1 MLMNK
6 IFTKTQYNYI
16 NKFIDDELELINEL
30 IILNKKSEKNTK
42 KNILDYSKSLFINQ
56 KKKSFYF
63 KLNFSN
69 YCIIN
74 FNEKKRKD

>member
-1 MLMNK
+1 MNK

-42 KNILDYSKSLFINQ
+42 KHILDYSKSLCVNQ
-56 KKKSFYF
+56 KKNLFI
-63 KLNFSN
+63 LN
-69 YCIIN
+69 
-74 FNEKKRKD
+74 

>member
-1 MLMNK
+1 MNK

-56 KKKSFYF
+56 KKNLFI
-63 KLNFSN
+63 LN
-69 YCIIN
+69 
-74 FNEKKRKD
+74 

>member
-1 MLMNK
+1 MNK
-6 IFTKTQYNYI
+6 IFTKTQYNHI

-56 KKKSFYF
+56 KKNLFI
-63 KLNFSN
+63 LN
-69 YCIIN
+69 
-74 FNEKKRKD
+74 

>member
-56 KKKSFYF
+56 KKNLFI
-63 KLNFSN
+63 LN
-69 YCIIN
+69 
-74 FNEKKRKD
+74 

>member
-30 IILNKKSEKNTK
+30 IILNKKS
-42 KNILDYSKSLFINQ
+42 
-56 KKKSFYF
+56 
-63 KLNFSN
+63 
-69 YCIIN
+69 
-74 FNEKKRKD
+74 

>member
-6 IFTKTQYNYI
+6 IFTKTQYNHI

-56 KKKSFYF
+56 KNLFI
-63 KLNFSN
+63 LN
-69 YCIIN
+69 
-74 FNEKKRKD
+74 

>member
-6 IFTKTQYNYI
+6 IFTKTQYNHI

-56 KKKSFYF
+56 KKNLFI
-63 KLNFSN
+63 LN
-69 YCIIN
+69 
-74 FNEKKRKD
+74 